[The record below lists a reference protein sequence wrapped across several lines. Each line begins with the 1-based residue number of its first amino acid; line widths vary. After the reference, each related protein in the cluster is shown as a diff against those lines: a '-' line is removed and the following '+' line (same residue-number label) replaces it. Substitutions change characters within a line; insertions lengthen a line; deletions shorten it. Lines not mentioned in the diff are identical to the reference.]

1 MTVYGTQENI
11 DAVTADSISV
21 YVDMK
26 DAVPGLQEFP
36 LQVDQP
42 SSGLVTYELTQ
53 STYQLNVLGETT
65 DDTASEE
72 SNNG

>member
-1 MTVYGTQENI
+1 MAELLRVEDIN
-11 DAVTADSISV
+11 V

-36 LQVDQP
+36 LMVDQP
-42 SSGLVTYELTQ
+42 ASGMLVKYSLTEATYE
-53 STYQLNVLGETT
+53 LNVLGETNADSDEPGT
-65 DDTASEE
+65 D